1 MRGKSAMKILRRLLS
16 TVNCQLLTV
25 IFLFSLFTLTLTLVS
40 PHTVHAQNCEP
51 GTPPTDAEAI
61 DKINKCAIERNVFD
75 DKIFNLNQIAG
86 TTDSLYNLLTGVSSL
101 HPETNK
107 ITQNTGAL
115 AASGNL
121 VAAMYST
128 PPVSGVQYF
137 AQKIRDV
144 NPVKPAYAQQGTIG
158 FDALKPVQEVWT
170 VFRNISYIGF
180 VLVFVIMGF
189 MIMFRAHISPQAVAT
204 VQDSVPRIVI
214 ALVLVTFSYALAGLM
229 IDIMFLLL
237 NVIIRA
243 LEATPLLDNGQYVFE
258 KNVFSVIT
266 GSWKNVF
273 VSVFDAVKG
282 QIDQVLDLPLKLDKL
297 FGFFGGTIAGLV
309 IGIALLF
316 IMFRIFL
323 MLLMAYAMII
333 LLTMAAPFFFLIQAL
348 PGRNGAGEWFKQM
361 ASNVAAFQTVA
372 LMFIFA
378 GILGGI
384 EELGG
389 SGAGAIQHGQVNQFP
404 LFAAGID
411 TQVIGFLI
419 GIGFLLLT
427 PSAAEL
433 VKNAIGAKGPQMG
446 AGIGAS
452 LGAGAGVVGAGAR
465 AGAGYA
471 YPGSPVGKFFRGRKA
486 QEEEKFQE
494 STNTG
499 MYSKEQTAYREN
511 IAKIAKKP

>member
-1 MRGKSAMKILRRLLS
+1 MIKKTAALLRS
-16 TVNCQLLTV
+16 IVIVLT
-25 IFLFSLFTLTLTLVS
+25 ILFSLFTLTLTTPASVY
-40 PHTVHAQNCEP
+40 AQECEP
-51 GTPPTDAEAI
+51 GLPPTDAEAI
-61 DKINKCAIERNVFD
+61 DKINKCAIEKNVFD
-75 DKIFNLNQIAG
+75 DKVFNLNQIAG
-86 TTDSLYNLLTGVSSL
+86 TTDSLYNLLTGRSKL
-101 HPETNK
+101 HPETDD
-107 ITQNTGAL
+107 ITANTGTL
-115 AASGNL
+115 AASGRL
-121 VAAMYST
+121 VASLYSV

-144 NPVKPAYAQQGTIG
+144 NPVKPVYAQEGTIG
-158 FDALKPVQEVWT
+158 FDALKPVQQIWT

-180 VLVFVIMGF
+180 IIVFVIMGF

-204 VQDSVPRIVI
+204 VQDSIPRIVI

-229 IDIMFLLL
+229 IDVMFLVL
-237 NVIIRA
+237 NVIINA
-243 LEATPLLDNGQYVFE
+243 LEATGLLSDSGYVFKDNVFTVIFSAWGDTFKHVFSAMSRLIDEGVDTPIRLLD
-258 KNVFSVIT
+258 K
-266 GSWKNVF
+266 
-273 VSVFDAVKG
+273 
-282 QIDQVLDLPLKLDKL
+282 VL
-297 FGFFGGTIAGLV
+297 GFFGGSLAALV
-309 IGIALLF
+309 VGIALLF
-316 IMFRIFL
+316 IMFRIFI

-333 LLTMAAPFFFLIQAL
+333 VLTMAAPFFFLFQAL
-348 PGRNGAGEWFKQM
+348 PGRNGASEWFKQM
-361 ASNVAAFQTVA
+361 ASNVLVFPTVA
-372 LMFIFA
+372 LMFVFA

-384 EELGG
+384 ESLGG
-389 SGAGAIQHGQVNQFP
+389 SGASAIESQQVGQFP
-404 LFAAGID
+404 LFVGGID
-411 TQVIGFLI
+411 STVIGGLI
-419 GIGFLLLT
+419 GIGILLMT